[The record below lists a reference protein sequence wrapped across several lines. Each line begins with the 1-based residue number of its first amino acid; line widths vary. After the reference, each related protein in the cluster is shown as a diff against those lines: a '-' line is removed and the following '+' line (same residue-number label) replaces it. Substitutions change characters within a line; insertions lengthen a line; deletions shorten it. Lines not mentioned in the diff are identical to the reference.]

1 MALQELIWRHGAHGL
16 KWATQAWDRNMTHRN
31 KLLAAFGLG
40 AFAAVVLLVLSAYLN
55 PAMLINLANLRLC
68 N

>member
-1 MALQELIWRHGAHGL
+1 
-16 KWATQAWDRNMTHRN
+16 MTHGK

-40 AFAAVVLLVLSAYLN
+40 VFAAVLVLVLSAYLN
-55 PAMLINLANLRLC
+55 PAMLITLANLRLC

>member
-1 MALQELIWRHGAHGL
+1 MA
-16 KWATQAWDRNMTHRN
+16 HRN

-40 AFAAVVLLVLSAYLN
+40 VFAAVVLLVLSAYLN

-68 N
+68 T

>member
-1 MALQELIWRHGAHGL
+1 MLLRLLWAKMSDAPHG
-16 KWATQAWDRNMTHRN
+16 DRNMMSHRN

-40 AFAAVVLLVLSAYLN
+40 VFAAVVLLVLSAYLN

-68 N
+68 T

>member
-1 MALQELIWRHGAHGL
+1 MNQ
-16 KWATQAWDRNMTHRN
+16 RN

-40 AFAAVVLLVLSAYLN
+40 AFAAVVLLVLSAYLS
-55 PAMLINLANLRLC
+55 PSMLINLANLRLC

>member
-1 MALQELIWRHGAHGL
+1 MGNAPHG
-16 KWATQAWDRNMTHRN
+16 DRNMTHRN

-40 AFAAVVLLVLSAYLN
+40 VFAAVVLFVLSAYLN